1 MARRLSRSR
10 AAHQLGHEQTRSW
23 QPCYICLLETQNIEP
38 TINLLNSSS
47 ARFQPIAISYAAIF
61 PSTDSVT
68 LQPQSAPLPTA
79 SIGLTPAQEA
89 AVLYANGREKD
100 AEVFLRREVAQ
111 ADTDPSLW
119 LLLFDLL
126 RVRGEW
132 ARFEDLGKQFHARFA
147 KPAPQWLSD
156 EELARLPSELRP
168 GGAAYFVLGAL
179 LDGGHRSD
187 IDRIR
192 AAARDLA
199 NVHIDVSRT
208 AGVDEK
214 GCRLFAALLESLP
227 DQGTGVL
234 LTGTDHLVDLVQ
246 GAAEGNPG
254 VEGYWKL
261 LLEMYRVQG
270 AQKDFQRTAL
280 EFALAAGVEP
290 PEWQPVLMP
299 LAPRSAPQEKRDAPR
314 YQTGPEVIYL
324 TGVMW
329 GAGDVQLS
337 ELEEFAAD
345 RRYVNINLSALRRIE
360 VGCGNAFANLVNDL
374 VADNKVVRLI
384 RPNALVAAFLAT
396 LKLAPG
402 VSIVSSR

>member
-1 MARRLSRSR
+1 ML
-10 AAHQLGHEQTRSW
+10 
-23 QPCYICLLETQNIEP
+23 
-38 TINLLNSSS
+38 
-47 ARFQPIAISYAAIF
+47 YAAIF
-61 PSTDSVT
+61 PSTGSVT
-68 LQPQSAPLPTA
+68 HQPQSTPLHTAP
-79 SIGLTPAQEA
+79 IGLTPAQEV

-100 AEVFLRREVAQ
+100 AEALLRREMTQ
-111 ADTDPSLW
+111 PDTDSALW

-126 RVRGEW
+126 RVQGEW
-132 ARFEDLGKQFHARFA
+132 ARFEDLGKQFQARFA

-156 EELARLPSELRP
+156 EELARLPPELRP
-168 GGAAYFVLGAL
+168 GGAGYFVLGAL
-179 LDGGHRSD
+179 LDGGHRTE
-187 IDRIR
+187 IERIR
-192 AAARDLA
+192 AAARDFA

-234 LTGTDHLVDLVQ
+234 LTGTDHLAELVQ

-254 VEGYWKL
+254 VESYWKL

-270 AQKDFQRTAL
+270 AQKAFQRTAL

-314 YQTGPEVIYL
+314 YQAGPEVIYL

-329 GAGDVQLS
+329 GAGDAQLS

-345 RRYVNINLSALRRIE
+345 RRYVNINLSTLRRIE
-360 VGCGNAFANLVNDL
+360 STCGNAFANLVNDL

-384 RPNALVAAFLAT
+384 RPNALVAGFLAS
-396 LKLAPG
+396 LNLAPG